1 LRRNEIF
8 TTSAVAKVNEY
19 QIGDNRYIVSHEY
32 GNENLEEIMLEYIE
46 QKIKKVMSE
55 SRKSA

>member
-1 LRRNEIF
+1 LRRNELL
-8 TTSAVAKVNEY
+8 TTTAVAKVNEY

>member
-1 LRRNEIF
+1 MRRNELL
-8 TTSAVAKVNEY
+8 TTTAVAKVNEY

>member
-1 LRRNEIF
+1 MRRNEIF
-8 TTSAVAKVNEY
+8 TTSTIAKVNEY

-46 QKIKKVMSE
+46 QKIQKVISE
-55 SRKSA
+55 AKKSA

>member
-1 LRRNEIF
+1 MRRNEIF
-8 TTSAVAKVNEY
+8 TTSTIAKVNEY

>member
-1 LRRNEIF
+1 MRRNEIF
-8 TTSAVAKVNEY
+8 TTSTIAKVNEY

-46 QKIKKVMSE
+46 QKIQKVMSE
-55 SRKSA
+55 ARKSA

>member
-8 TTSAVAKVNEY
+8 TASTVAKVNEY
-19 QIGDNRYIVSHEY
+19 QIGDNRYIVTHEY

-46 QKIKKVMSE
+46 QEIKKVMSE